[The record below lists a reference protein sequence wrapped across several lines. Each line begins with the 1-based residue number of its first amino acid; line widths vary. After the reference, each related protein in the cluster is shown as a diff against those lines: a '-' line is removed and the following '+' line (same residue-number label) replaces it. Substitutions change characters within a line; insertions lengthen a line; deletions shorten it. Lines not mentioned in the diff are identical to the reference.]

1 MRPPEKLE
9 ASVRDCRMHLD
20 ISPGGDMELQKTP
33 GRAWLRYIVAI
44 TLVAIAAGLRI
55 WPLQALDLKCPKREG
70 EEHNH

>member
-44 TLVAIAAGLRI
+44 TLVTTGIFFIILNIRKINIIFYFCLR
-55 WPLQALDLKCPKREG
+55 A
-70 EEHNH
+70 